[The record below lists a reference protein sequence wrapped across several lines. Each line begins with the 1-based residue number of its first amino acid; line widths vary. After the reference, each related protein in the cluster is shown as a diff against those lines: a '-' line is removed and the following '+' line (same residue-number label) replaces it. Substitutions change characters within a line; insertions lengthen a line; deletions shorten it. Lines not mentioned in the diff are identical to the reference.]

1 MWPFDQNQHQVYQ
14 QYAQA
19 YDTGNFDAFDPMQAI
34 NHLRQFIQGAPPDM
48 QQNIYQQHFE
58 QMPYEQR
65 ALLAQQI
72 PPQYGAN
79 PDNTWSMAQGL
90 MHMGQE
96 QPHLLQ
102 RVFSHPFL
110 IGSAVALTGLVA
122 KHMLAHHQQYQN
134 SGNQQP
140 YYNDGFQQNGGF
152 QQQPYGNPQ
161 YQQPYG
167 NQQGYQDQQP
177 YGNAQYQQPYGNQQG
192 YQDQQY
198 MQQELQQER
207 QREQELRRELQQ
219 EEREIERLEGN
230 GNQNPQHH
238 RREEY

>member
-19 YDTGNFDAFDPMQAI
+19 YDTGNFDAFDPIQAI
-34 NHLRQFIQGAPPDM
+34 NHLRQFIQGAPSEM

-65 ALLAQQI
+65 AILAQRI

-90 MHMGQE
+90 VHMGHE

-110 IGSAVALTGLVA
+110 LGSAVALTGLVA
-122 KHMLAHHQQYQN
+122 KHMLAYHQQYQDN
-134 SGNQQP
+134 GNQQP
-140 YYNDGFQQNGGF
+140 YYNSFQQNNGF
-152 QQQPYGNPQ
+152 QQQQPYGFQ
-161 YQQPYG
+161 
-167 NQQGYQDQQP
+167 QQP
-177 YGNAQYQQPYGNQQG
+177 YGNAQYQQPYGNPQE

-230 GNQNPQHH
+230 AYQNPQHH
-238 RREEY
+238 HHHHREEY